1 MTDQIKDNFNSFEAQ
16 LNGESKLPWH
26 KLRKE
31 AYSAFESKGFP
42 GPKDEEY
49 KYTHV
54 GRLFEKKVHYSIPK
68 DEPTKS
74 PRSVPT
80 TFHEEDAIHIAIVDG
95 VVAKISGSAAIEQG
109 IVVITLRE
117 ALKSHPEELNTHF
130 GKYADINKDPFTALN
145 TAFSYEGV
153 FIQIPKKK
161 KVEKPIILHYHFRNQ
176 KEGSVQTRNLMLV
189 GPGAEVNIV
198 ESYSATSSQAFFGN
212 HVSEIVVE
220 PNAHL
225 NYFKLQNQ
233 GSLTCQIDNTF
244 IHQKRDS
251 EVRTFTFTLEGKLIR
266 NNLNIALDEEN
277 STSHMY
283 GLYVAHGDGHI
294 DNHTVVDHRVP
305 NCYSNEIYK
314 GILDDNSKGVF
325 NGKIFVRQDAQKTN
339 AFQSNKNILLT
350 DTASINTKPQ
360 LEIWADDVKCS
371 HGCTTGQLDEKQLFY
386 LRSRGIGA
394 STARAMLLHAFVND
408 VLDNIEIDFLREFIN
423 SEIYKRLD

>member
-1 MTDQIKDNFNSFEAQ
+1 MTNQIKENFNSFEAQ
-16 LNGESKLPWH
+16 LNGESKLAWH
-26 KLRKE
+26 KLRKD
-31 AYSAFESKGFP
+31 AYNVFESKGFP

-54 GRLFEKKVHYSIPK
+54 GRLFEKNVHFSIVEDQPV
-68 DEPTKS
+68 KS
-74 PRSVPT
+74 QSVIQT
-80 TFHEEDAIHIAIVDG
+80 TFHDEDAIHVSIVDG
-95 VVAKISGSAAIEQG
+95 VVTLISGSATVEQG
-109 IVVITLRE
+109 IVVLTLRE
-117 ALKSHPEELNTHF
+117 ALKSHPDELNTHF
-130 GKYADINKDPFTALN
+130 GKYADVNKDPFTALN

-161 KVEKPIILHYHFRNQ
+161 KVQKPIILHYYFRDQ
-176 KEGSVQTRNLMLV
+176 KEGSVQTRNLILV
-189 GPGAEVNIV
+189 GQGAEVNIA
-198 ESYSATSSQAFFGN
+198 ESYSAASSEAFYGN

-220 PNAHL
+220 ANAHL

-283 GLYVAHGDGHI
+283 GLYVAQGNGHI

-371 HGCTTGQLDEKQLFY
+371 HGCTTGQLDEKQMFY

-408 VLDNIEIDFLREFIN
+408 VLDKIEMDFLREFIN
-423 SEIYKRLD
+423 SEMYKRLD